1 MSDLG
6 GVEAGRAVADGAECG
21 GAVSGVGA
29 SGGAA
34 PGIGVSDG
42 AASGVAASGVAPLA
56 LPGLTGKTIVV
67 TGAAGGQGAAESLL
81 LVASGA
87 TVVATDLQQELPV
100 ELVAA
105 ADGLPGVLLYRRL
118 DVASPT
124 DWADLAAWLVE
135 RGGGV
140 HGLVNNAGIPFR
152 ARLGEIELADWNRVI
167 GINLTGPMLGIQALV
182 PLMQAGASIVNVGSA
197 AALTPH
203 HTVAYTASKWGLRGL
218 SGVAATEFGKRGIR
232 TNIVHPGYIET
243 PMMANAPAIMTA
255 AQLALTPLERTGQP
269 EEVAAVVG
277 FLLSDAASYVNG
289 AEIPIDGGFTS
300 SMGVKYMSDTI
311 AAAAAAAAAASAT
324 AASPGAAAAPAA
336 VAAVIPAV
344 SAAAS
349 PTPTP

>member
-6 GVEAGRAVADGAECG
+6 GTTAGRAVAGGAECG

-29 SGGAA
+29 SGVGAS
-34 PGIGVSDG
+34 GG
-42 AASGVAASGVAPLA
+42 AASGGAASGAGASTGAASDVAPLA

-269 EEVAAVVG
+269 EEVAAVVA

-311 AAAAAAAAAASAT
+311 AAAAVAAT
-324 AASPGAAAAPAA
+324 AAAAPAA
-336 VAAVIPAV
+336 VAAVTPAA
-344 SAAAS
+344 SAAGS